1 MRNPTEGGVDDTS
14 YIFANGRLE
23 RTKEAAGYR
32 PINNGRIKSPENEYR
47 NRRERLLTPNFL
59 FCEHCFWCASEVC
72 RIRIDIWSE
81 CPICGH
87 EVVISLPIWRN
98 DVIKLSELE
107 N

>member
-14 YIFANGRLE
+14 YIFANRRLE
-23 RTKEAAGYR
+23 RTKEAARYR

-59 FCEHCFWCASEVC
+59 LCEHCFWSASEVC
-72 RIRIDIWSE
+72 RFRIDIWSE

-87 EVVISLPIWRN
+87 EVVISLPI
-98 DVIKLSELE
+98 
-107 N
+107 

>member
-47 NRRERLLTPNFL
+47 NRREHLLTPNFL
-59 FCEHCFWCASEVC
+59 FCEHC
-72 RIRIDIWSE
+72 IRIDIWSE

-98 DVIKLSELE
+98 DVVKLSELE